1 MLDVLY
7 LAAAGQHA
15 SAGATDNSQPMSD
28 INNRQATATYETLDV
43 NAQHRMNYQH
53 LPPQRRQDHDYYNLG
68 SSASTNDISPYA
80 ELDINRQQAPDYE
93 PVSYTHLTLPT
104 NREV

>member
-1 MLDVLY
+1 MLDVCTL
-7 LAAAGQHA
+7 HA

-28 INNRQATATYETLDV
+28 INNRQATATYETLEA
-43 NAQHRMNYQH
+43 NAQQPVSYQQ
-53 LPPQRRQDHDYYNLG
+53 LPPQRRQDHDYYNLD

-93 PVSYTHLTLPT
+93 QLETQHS
-104 NREV
+104 R